1 MYRHKRGIFSSNKSI
16 SQYVTLVT
24 FISVKY
30 DDITT
35 TNILLF
41 VLESIYQNL
50 APINSINIQIG
61 TKSQSI
67 SLLLYVQCVRITN
80 SLNGNDLLRALFW
93 WQAVKGRQG
102 GLNASIHV
110 LYVCVS
116 PSPDNTQTFTPYELK
131 LRVSQR
137 CFFFCTSVCIKLNF
151 TCVCLPSPSHSL
163 LKEHWSWVGPVSSL
177 CIVRKPGAKAQMVS
191 KYLKK
196 TGCS

>member
-80 SLNGNDLLRALFW
+80 SLNGNDLLRALF
-93 WQAVKGRQG
+93 GDRQWKDDKVD
-102 GLNASIHV
+102 STPV
-110 LYVCVS
+110 FMCCMCVCLHLL
-116 PSPDNTQTFTPYELK
+116 TILKTFTPYELK

-137 CFFFCTSVCIKLNF
+137 CFFFLHF
-151 TCVCLPSPSHSL
+151 RLH
-163 LKEHWSWVGPVSSL
+163 
-177 CIVRKPGAKAQMVS
+177 
-191 KYLKK
+191 
-196 TGCS
+196 

>member
-41 VLESIYQNL
+41 VLESIYQNF

-80 SLNGNDLLRALFW
+80 SLNGNDLLQALF
-93 WQAVKGRQG
+93 GDRQ
-102 GLNASIHV
+102 
-110 LYVCVS
+110 
-116 PSPDNTQTFTPYELK
+116 
-131 LRVSQR
+131 
-137 CFFFCTSVCIKLNF
+137 
-151 TCVCLPSPSHSL
+151 
-163 LKEHWSWVGPVSSL
+163 
-177 CIVRKPGAKAQMVS
+177 
-191 KYLKK
+191 
-196 TGCS
+196 